1 MEMHNSFLRLQC
13 LLNKT
18 IEITACWLLVLLIFV
33 IGVHST
39 SALAA
44 DGKPLSKAE
53 KKQLVENGVAQYEQ
67 GHWNE
72 AKQSLEEAR
81 KMFPENYTAPYY
93 LGLIYLNEGNT
104 SRAIA
109 QWQHYVSL
117 DPESENSMKIRKN
130 ITLLLHEQAQEYARQ
145 AIEDESALADAVLA
159 GNVVAVTPFQNLG
172 SADLGPLGKGMAAMV
187 IHDLAQVDDF
197 TVVERIKLQVL
208 LDEVKFGTSGLV
220 DAKTA
225 PQVGKMLKARHVI
238 AGNLAD
244 LEKES
249 LQIASVVVDAK
260 RDETIGTQQVQG
272 KLKKFYDLEKDIA
285 CGIVEDLGKDCKDMP
300 KAFKRVHTKSLPALS
315 AFSYGLDHFD
325 RQEYDE
331 AREKFQE
338 ALDKDPDFDLAQTAL
353 IATPFSAML
362 LMTTTQMISNASNS
376 GVSSSAAGSSVA
388 ASAGGAAAAGAAAG
402 GGGGGLGVTA
412 AVVGGAAL
420 VGGGVAAALNN
431 TDYIDGDDDDDNGNG
446 NVAETES
453 QFPDVAG
460 NWVGTWT
467 DAEDS
472 ANEAAI
478 RIEQD
483 SSALSGTMY
492 VYGSDCISTGSL
504 SGTVT
509 TDNRLNLTITSGTSR
524 ISVDATFDSSTSTIA
539 GNYQYETGQCAGG
552 TGAFRLTLNVEL
564 PI

>member
-1 MEMHNSFLRLQC
+1 MHIISLRLQC
-13 LLNKT
+13 LLKKT
-18 IEITACWLLVLLIFV
+18 IEMPAYRLLVLLIFV
-33 IGVHST
+33 IGFHSAST
-39 SALAA
+39 LAA
-44 DGKPLSKAE
+44 DEKTLSKAE

-67 GHWNE
+67 GNWNE
-72 AKQSLEEAR
+72 AKQSLEKAR
-81 KMFPENYTAPYY
+81 KMIPENYIAPYY
-93 LGLIYLNEGNT
+93 LGLIYLNEGNR
-104 SRAIA
+104 SAAIA
-109 QWQHYVSL
+109 QWQQYVSL

-145 AIEDESALADAVLA
+145 AIQNETTLSDAALA
-159 GNVVAVTPFQNLG
+159 GNAVAVTPFQNLG
-172 SADLGPLGKGMAAMV
+172 SADIGPLGKGMAAMV
-187 IHDLAQVDDF
+187 IHDLAQVDGL

-208 LDEVKFGTSGLV
+208 LDEVKLGASGLV

-238 AGNLAD
+238 AGSLAD

-249 LQIASVVVDAK
+249 LEIASVVVDAK
-260 RDETIGTQQVQG
+260 QDETIGTQQVQG
-272 KLKKFYDLEKDIA
+272 NLKKFYELEKDIA
-285 CGIVEDLGKDCKDMP
+285 CGIVEDLGKDCKAMP
-300 KAFKRVHTKSLPALS
+300 KAFKKVHTKSLPALS

-338 ALDKDPDFDLAQTAL
+338 ALDKDPDFDLARTAL

-362 LMTTTQMISNASNS
+362 LMTTSQMISNASNS
-376 GVSSSAAGSSVA
+376 GVSSNAAGSSVA
-388 ASAGGAAAAGAAAG
+388 GSAG
-402 GGGGGLGVTA
+402 GGGSVLGVTA

-420 VGGGVAAALNN
+420 VAGGVLAYNN
-431 TDYIDGDDDDDNGNG
+431 IDVIDDDDDDNDSNG
-446 NVAETES
+446 NVGETES
-453 QFPDVAG
+453 QLPDVAG
-460 NWVGTWT
+460 NWLGTWT
-467 DAEDS
+467 DTEGS

-478 RIEQD
+478 TIEQN

-539 GNYQYETGQCAGG
+539 GNYQYETGQCAGN
-552 TGAFRLTLNVEL
+552 TGDFRLTLNVEL